1 MNTTVPYEFKQTS
14 VLMFANNKGGVGKTT
29 TALNEAAA
37 LSEKG
42 KSVIYL
48 DFDDSTNS
56 SFHIKVKGSSEKC
69 FPISSFLTNPNLEI
83 QDCILWGTKLNNVGL
98 IPSDK
103 GIKKALEAKAHGS
116 DEEILKIVVRLRQ
129 ALDSL
134 DGTVDYII
142 IDASPTMD
150 TAVKI
155 ALSVTTHLIFVVDGS
170 SYSDQGV
177 VNMMN
182 SEEMEFVKK
191 HNPNQAILGVLLNK
205 IDTRTTVSRM
215 KIDKPEIGGVKRI
228 NVYIPERKEVD
239 NNTYTQEF
247 VVGPGKNNLIADS
260 YRELADFIIE
270 STQHK
275 EVA

>member
-1 MNTTVPYEFKQTS
+1 
-14 VLMFANNKGGVGKTT
+14 
-29 TALNEAAA
+29 
-37 LSEKG
+37 
-42 KSVIYL
+42 
-48 DFDDSTNS
+48 
-56 SFHIKVKGSSEKC
+56 
-69 FPISSFLTNPNLEI
+69 
-83 QDCILWGTKLNNVGL
+83 
-98 IPSDK
+98 
-103 GIKKALEAKAHGS
+103 
-116 DEEILKIVVRLRQ
+116 
-129 ALDSL
+129 
-134 DGTVDYII
+134 
-142 IDASPTMD
+142 
-150 TAVKI
+150 
-155 ALSVTTHLIFVVDGS
+155 
-170 SYSDQGV
+170 
-177 VNMMN
+177 MMN